1 MTVDVSSLSHLY
13 VFLPLLSFLFFFLF
27 EEMGPKNAYVAYIE
41 DHSAN
46 GTFVNRE
53 LIGKGKRLP
62 LTHNSEIALSVA
74 TNKGNVYCN
83 MSRFFMC

>member
-1 MTVDVSSLSHLY
+1 
-13 VFLPLLSFLFFFLF
+13 
-27 EEMGPKNAYVAYIE
+27 MGPKNSFVAYIE

-62 LTHNSEIALSVA
+62 LTHNSEIALSIQ
-74 TNKGNVYCN
+74 TNKGKICFNL
-83 MSRFFMC
+83 SRFFMC

>member
-1 MTVDVSSLSHLY
+1 
-13 VFLPLLSFLFFFLF
+13 
-27 EEMGPKNAYVAYIE
+27 MGPKNSYVAYIE

-62 LTHNSEIALSVA
+62 LTHNSEIALSIQ
-74 TNKGNVYCN
+74 TNKGKMYYNI
-83 MSRFFMC
+83 SRFFMC

>member
-1 MTVDVSSLSHLY
+1 
-13 VFLPLLSFLFFFLF
+13 
-27 EEMGPKNAYVAYIE
+27 MGPKNSYVAYIE

-62 LTHNSEIALSVA
+62 LTHNSEIALSIQA
-74 TNKGNVYCN
+74 NKGKMYCTIN
-83 MSRFFMC
+83 RFFMC